1 MNNRK
6 LAIIIGAVGALVLF
20 GNRFKRLYDGIKYAV
35 KNLRFVNLDLS
46 SGNIS
51 LAFDFAVYNPSLL
64 SVNIESLDGVVL
76 LQNQQIGFVNMPV
89 GRELRAKEET
99 TIPVLV
105 NVLSTDA
112 IAQVINLLSYS
123 TMQQWIITLRGTL
136 RVNSHDIDIVYN
148 YPMSNL

>member
-6 LAIIIGAVGALVLF
+6 LAIIIGAVGAIVLF
-20 GNRFKRLYDGIKYAV
+20 GNRFKRIYDGIKYAV

-76 LQNQQIGFVNMPV
+76 LQNQTIGFVNMPV

-123 TMQQWIITLRGTL
+123 TMQQWTITLRGSL
-136 RVNSHDIDIVYN
+136 RVNSHDIDVVYN

>member
-1 MNNRK
+1 MNRK
-6 LAIIIGAVGALVLF
+6 LAIIIGAVGAIVLF
-20 GNRFKRLYDGIKYAV
+20 GNRFKRIYDGIKYAV

-76 LQNQQIGFVNMPV
+76 LQNQTIGFVNMPV

-123 TMQQWIITLRGTL
+123 TMQQWTITLRGSL
-136 RVNSHDIDIVYN
+136 RVNSHDIDVVYN